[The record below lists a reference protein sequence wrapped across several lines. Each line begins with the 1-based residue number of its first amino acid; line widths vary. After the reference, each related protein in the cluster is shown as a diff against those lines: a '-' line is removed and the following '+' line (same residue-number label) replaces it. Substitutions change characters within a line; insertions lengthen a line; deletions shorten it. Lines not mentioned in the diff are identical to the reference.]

1 MPFGLKNA
9 PLVYQQMLDNC
20 LWGFVRL
27 PPELE
32 AEVEPEVMSALGL
45 DPARPG
51 EVDEA
56 RDPRSTPG
64 RTVFEMNLPAPKR
77 LGPVLGRSSYIDDV
91 AGGGET
97 WDEMVEMLD
106 RLMYRLRYWRISVN
120 LLKSSFGKRSIDYLS
135 HRVDRFGIKAT
146 PKIAKELDQL
156 PFPPNLKALQSF
168 LGSINYYGK
177 FIEDHATIASRRL
190 RS

>member
-9 PLVYQQMLDNC
+9 PLVYQQMLDDC

-32 AEVEPEVMSALGL
+32 AEVEPE
-45 DPARPG
+45 P
-51 EVDEA
+51 
-56 RDPRSTPG
+56 TPG

-106 RLMYRLRYWRISVN
+106 RLI
-120 LLKSSFGKRSIDYLS
+120 SFGKRTIDYLS

-156 PFPPNLKALQSF
+156 SSPPNLKALQSF
-168 LGSINYYGK
+168 LGSINYYRK
-177 FIEDHATIASRRL
+177 FIRDHATIASVFYELTDEQIRAGRDL
-190 RS
+190 EKAGEAFDWLKRKIAAVLAQQEAG